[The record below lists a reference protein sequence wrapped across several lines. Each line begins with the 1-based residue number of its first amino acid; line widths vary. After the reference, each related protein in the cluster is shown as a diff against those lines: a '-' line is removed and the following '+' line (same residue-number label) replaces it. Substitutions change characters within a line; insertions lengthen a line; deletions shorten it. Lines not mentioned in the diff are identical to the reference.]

1 MVSDFIFNGPG
12 KVQVLSTIKNELI
25 DCDEFYISVAFITDS
40 GITPLLQDLKDLEE
54 KGIKGKIITTDYL
67 CFTHPDALKRL
78 NALENITVKMYR
90 VNDLDHG
97 FHTKG
102 YIFKHDSFY
111 NIIIGSSNLTQKALT
126 INKEWNLL
134 TRSNLD
140 GSLYYD
146 VIDEFNRHWED
157 ATPLEDCIK
166 DYETFY
172 LENKDNASKFQKSL
186 AKEEEFTPNEM
197 QKDFTKR
204 LVKFYENGESRALL
218 ISATGTGKTYASA
231 FALKEINPKK
241 ALFLVHREQIAKQA
255 LETYQNVFKDTKTFG
270 LISGNR
276 KDYDKDFI
284 FSTIQSMGKEDI
296 HSKFDKDNF
305 DFIVIDESHHAGAE
319 TYQRVM
325 DYFKPKFYLGMTAS
339 PDRSDDFDIYELF
352 HHNIAYE
359 IRLQDALKE
368 DMLCPFHYFGISD
381 VMTLDDDELH
391 EKEDFNYLT
400 SDERVR
406 HIIQKAEYFGYSG
419 NRVKGLI
426 FCSRKDIAAE
436 LSEKFNKIG
445 YNTLSLAGED
455 NQQVREEAI
464 DRLVSDTRT
473 DTLDY
478 IFTVDIF
485 NEGIDIPEINQI
497 IMLRPTESTIIFLQ
511 QLGRGLRK
519 VKNKDYVVIIDF
531 IGNYDNNFLI
541 PMALSGDRTGMKDN
555 HRKWMNGGE
564 IPGISSVSFDKI
576 SKERI
581 INSINKSNLSR
592 LNYLKNVY
600 MNLKFKLG
608 RVPNFNDFY
617 EFGDVDPLVII
628 NYIKKSIKPYKTYYN
643 FIKKVDKDY
652 EVVIDDEF
660 ILEYLQFM
668 TLKLAYSKRPHELI
682 ILRELCERGWVSI
695 NSINDI
701 LSKEFNINND
711 YKSIS
716 NAINYLDKKF
726 DVTKDLEKYPNV
738 NFFIKEGDIFSVSYG
753 FRKALS
759 NKIFLEFFN
768 DIMEYGL
775 KQYLDKFHGQT
786 NGVNLKLYEKYS
798 RYDVCRLLNW
808 PHDDSSTVYGYRI
821 KHGTCPIFVTYDK
834 EEDIS
839 ESTKYE
845 DVFIDNETFS
855 WMTRSNVKLDS
866 KEPVEIMGYEDSG
879 LVLHLFIKKSDDEG
893 HEFYY
898 IGPVIPRN
906 PQQKTIMNDKGKELP
921 IVNFKLDLKYPV
933 REDVYNY
940 LSSKLG
946 K

>member
-1 MVSDFIFNGPG
+1 MTSDFIFNGPDE
-12 KVQVLSTIKNELI
+12 VQVLSTIKNELI
-25 DCDEFYISVAFITDS
+25 ECDEFYISVAFITDS
-40 GITPLLQDLKDLEE
+40 GITPLLQDLKELEE
-54 KGIKGKIITTDYL
+54 KGVKGKIITTDYL
-67 CFTHPDALKRL
+67 CFTQPKAIKRL
-78 NALENITVKMYR
+78 NDLENVTVRMYR
-90 VNDLDHG
+90 VNDLEHG

-102 YIFKHDSFY
+102 YIFKHDAFY

-126 INKEWNLL
+126 INKEWNIL
-134 TRSNLD
+134 TKSELD
-140 GSLYYD
+140 GPLYYD
-146 VIDEFNRHWED
+146 VIEEFNRHWDE
-157 ATPLEDCIK
+157 ALLLEECID
-166 DYETFY
+166 DYEIFY
-172 LENKDNASKFQKSL
+172 DENKDNAFKFQESL
-186 AKEEEFTPNEM
+186 KNEEEFTPNEM

-204 LVKFYENGESRALL
+204 LVDFYENGEKRALL

-231 FALKEINPKK
+231 FALKEINPGK

-255 LETYQNVFKDTKTFG
+255 LETYKNVFKDTKTFG
-270 LISGNR
+270 LISGN
-276 KDYDKDFI
+276 KKNYDKDFI
-284 FSTIQSMGKEDI
+284 FSTIQSMSKEHI
-296 HSKFDKDNF
+296 HSKFSKTHF

-325 DYFKPKFYLGMTAS
+325 DYFKPEFYLGMTAS

-381 VMTLDDDELH
+381 IITLDDAEIREKDE
-391 EKEDFNYLT
+391 FNNLT
-400 SDERVR
+400 SDERVK

-426 FCSRKDIAAE
+426 FCSRKDVASE
-436 LSEKFNKIG
+436 LSEKFNKAG
-445 YNTLSLAGED
+445 YNTVSLAGED

-464 DRLVSDTRT
+464 DRLVSDTRP

-519 VKNKDYVVIIDF
+519 VVDKDYVVIIDF
-531 IGNYDNNFLI
+531 IGNYDKNFLI
-541 PMALSGDRTGMKDN
+541 PMALSGDRTGIKDN
-555 HRKWMNGGE
+555 HRKWLNGGD
-564 IPGISSVSFDKI
+564 IPGVSSVSFDKI

-592 LNYLKNVY
+592 LNYLKNFY

-608 RVPNFNDFY
+608 RVPSFNDFY
-617 EFGDVDPLVII
+617 EFGDIDPLVII

-682 ILRELCERGWVSI
+682 ILRELSEKGWVSI

-711 YKSIS
+711 YKSIY
-716 NAINYLDKKF
+716 NAIDYLDKKF

-768 DIMEYGL
+768 DIVEYGL

-786 NGVNLKLYEKYS
+786 SGVNLKLYEKYS

-808 PHDDSSTVYGYRI
+808 PHDDSSTLYGYRI

-866 KEPVEIMGYEDSG
+866 KEPVEIMDYEDSG

-898 IGPVIPRN
+898 IGPVIPRD
-906 PQQKTIMNDKGKELP
+906 PKQKTIMNDKGKELP

-946 K
+946 E

>member
-1 MVSDFIFNGPG
+1 MTSDFIFNGPDE
-12 KVQVLSTIKNELI
+12 VQVLSTIKNELI
-25 DCDEFYISVAFITDS
+25 ECDEFYISVAFITDS
-40 GITPLLQDLKDLEE
+40 GITPLLQDLKELEE
-54 KGIKGKIITTDYL
+54 KGVKGKIITTDYL
-67 CFTHPDALKRL
+67 CFTQPKAIKRL
-78 NALENITVKMYR
+78 NDLENVTVKMYR
-90 VNDLDHG
+90 VNDLEHG

-102 YIFKHDSFY
+102 YIFKHDAFY

-126 INKEWNLL
+126 INKEWNIL
-134 TRSNLD
+134 TKSELD
-140 GSLYYD
+140 GPLYYD
-146 VIDEFNRHWED
+146 VIEEFNRHWDE
-157 ATPLEDCIK
+157 ALLLEECID
-166 DYETFY
+166 DYEIFY
-172 LENKDNASKFQKSL
+172 DENKDNAFKFQESL
-186 AKEEEFTPNEM
+186 KNEEEFTPNEM

-204 LVKFYENGESRALL
+204 LVDFYENGEKRALL

-231 FALKEINPKK
+231 FALKEINPGK

-255 LETYQNVFKDTKTFG
+255 LETYKNVFKDTKTFG
-270 LISGNR
+270 LISGNK

-284 FSTIQSMGKEDI
+284 FSTIQSMSKEHI
-296 HSKFDKDNF
+296 HSKFSKTHF

-325 DYFKPKFYLGMTAS
+325 DYFKPEFYLGMTAS

-381 VMTLDDDELH
+381 IITLDDAEIREKDE
-391 EKEDFNYLT
+391 FNNLT
-400 SDERVR
+400 SDERVK

-426 FCSRKDIAAE
+426 FCSRKDVASE
-436 LSEKFNKIG
+436 LSEKFNKAG
-445 YNTLSLAGED
+445 YNTVSLAGED

-464 DRLVSDTRT
+464 DRLVSDTRP

-485 NEGIDIPEINQI
+485 NEGVDIPEINQI

-519 VKNKDYVVIIDF
+519 VVDKDYVVIIDF
-531 IGNYDNNFLI
+531 IGNYDKNFLI
-541 PMALSGDRTGMKDN
+541 PMALSGDRTGIKDN
-555 HRKWMNGGE
+555 HRKWLNGGD
-564 IPGISSVSFDKI
+564 IPGVSSVSFDKI

-592 LNYLKNVY
+592 LNYLKNFY

-608 RVPNFNDFY
+608 RVPSFNDFY
-617 EFGDVDPLVII
+617 EFGDIDPLVII

-682 ILRELCERGWVSI
+682 ILRELSEKGWVSI

-711 YKSIS
+711 YKSIY
-716 NAINYLDKKF
+716 NAIDYLDKKF

-768 DIMEYGL
+768 DIVEYGL

-786 NGVNLKLYEKYS
+786 SGVNLKLYEKYS

-808 PHDDSSTVYGYRI
+808 PHDDSSTLYGYRI

-866 KEPVEIMGYEDSG
+866 KEPVEIMDYEDSG

-898 IGPVIPRN
+898 IGPVIPRD
-906 PQQKTIMNDKGKELP
+906 PKQKTIMNDKGKELP

-946 K
+946 E